1 MPKRSLS
8 CLAVLL
14 GLVLPGPV
22 FAADAT
28 SAHHPGETVIEHG
41 VATAS
46 DGSTMPY
53 EIGTLYVPE
62 NRGKPGS
69 RLIGVGFA
77 RVKAAHPTKAP
88 PIVLLAGGPGIT
100 MLDIVLD
107 HDDAAKRR
115 VKVWQGYARVAD
127 LVVIEQRG
135 YTLRGD
141 MMTVKVPASP
151 LDKAS
156 TIEADIETMRRMARA
171 AQAAYPKA
179 DLSGYSITEM
189 ADDVDD
195 LRKALGY
202 DRMSLLAASFGSQ
215 WAFAVMKRHPGA
227 TARTVISSAEP
238 LDYGYDIPSHVFT
251 VMQRIAVEAEQ
262 DPALKPY
269 LPEGG
274 LTAAIQ
280 ATLRRFEKAD
290 VTVVVPDEKGALQKV
305 VLGLGDYQQALVNY
319 AGDAGAFPGF
329 VLSAYHGHYD
339 DWARDSI
346 GWRAA
351 EDRSLIN
358 PLVNI
363 GLDMSAERKRLLWT
377 DPALPIVGGWNFAS
391 YLATKGEWA
400 TPDPGDAFRH
410 AVQDPTPILFVQGDW
425 DASTPIENTLAI
437 APYFPNSRT
446 IVVHRAQHGGTYG
459 LLRSRPEVI
468 ARIDAFLRTGET
480 RDLPSEIALDAV
492 KFDVPKFPAP
502 KA

>member
-1 MPKRSLS
+1 MPKVSLPS
-8 CLAVLL
+8 LAALL
-14 GLVLPGPV
+14 ALTLPAPAFAVDATPGPR
-22 FAADAT
+22 
-28 SAHHPGETVIEHG
+28 PGEIAVEHG

-62 NRGKPGS
+62 NRAKPGS
-69 RLIGVGFA
+69 RPIGVGFV
-77 RVKAAHPTKAP
+77 RVKATHPTKAP

-107 HDDAAKRR
+107 RDDAAKRR
-115 VKVWQGYARVAD
+115 VKVWQGYAEIAD
-127 LVVIEQRG
+127 LIVIEQRG

-141 MMTVKVPASP
+141 MMTLKVPAAP

-156 TIEADIETMRRMARA
+156 TIEADIETMRSMARA
-171 AQAAYPKA
+171 ARTAYPKA
-179 DLSGYSITEM
+179 DLSGYSIGEM

-202 DRMSLLAASFGSQ
+202 DRVSLVAASFGSQ
-215 WAFAVMKRHPGA
+215 WAFAVMKRHPGR

-238 LDYGYDIPSHVFT
+238 LDYGYDIPSHVFA

-269 LPEGG
+269 MPEGG
-274 LTAAIQ
+274 LTGAIQ
-280 ATLRRFEKAD
+280 ATLQRFRKGDA
-290 VTVVVPDEKGALQKV
+290 TVIVPGENGATRKL

-319 AGDAGAFPGF
+319 AGDASEFPAF
-329 VLSAYHGHYD
+329 VLSAYHRHYD
-339 DWARDSI
+339 EWARDSI

-363 GLDMSAERKRLLWT
+363 GLDMSAERKDLLWT

-425 DASTPIENTLAI
+425 DASTPIENTFAM

-446 IVVHRAQHGGTYG
+446 VVVHRAQHGGTFQ
-459 LLRSRPEVI
+459 LLRSRPALLAKVG
-468 ARIDAFLRTGET
+468 AFLRTGET
-480 RDLPSEIALDAV
+480 RDLPSEISLDAV
-492 KFDVPKFPAP
+492 TFRKPGFPP
-502 KA
+502 PGT

>member
-1 MPKRSLS
+1 MPKVSLPS
-8 CLAVLL
+8 LAALL
-14 GLVLPGPV
+14 AFALPALA
-22 FAADAT
+22 FAADT
-28 SAHHPGETVIEHG
+28 TPAHRPGETVIEHG
-41 VATAS
+41 IATAS

-62 NRGKPGS
+62 NRAKPGS

-115 VKVWQGYARVAD
+115 VKVWQGYAQIAD

-141 MMTVKVPASP
+141 LMTVKVPAAS

-156 TIEADIETMRRMARA
+156 TIDADVETMRAMARA
-171 AQAAYPKA
+171 AHSAYPKA
-179 DLSGYSITEM
+179 DLSGYSIGEM

-202 DRMSLLAASFGSQ
+202 DRMSLVAASFGSQ

-227 TARTVISSAEP
+227 TARAVISSAEP
-238 LDYGYDIPSHVFT
+238 LDYGYDIPSHVFS

-262 DPALKPY
+262 DAALKPY
-269 LPEGG
+269 MPEGG
-274 LTAAIQ
+274 LTGAIQ
-280 ATLRRFEKAD
+280 STLRRFEKGD
-290 VTVVVPDEKGALQKV
+290 VTVVVPGEKGAPQKI

-319 AGDAGAFPGF
+319 AGDASAFPSF

-425 DASTPIENTLAI
+425 DASTPIENTFAM
-437 APYFPNSRT
+437 APYFPNGRT
-446 IVVHRAQHGGTYG
+446 IVVHRAQHGGTYQ

-468 ARIDAFLRTGET
+468 AKVNAFLRSGET
-480 RDLPSEIALDAV
+480 RDLPSEISLDAV
-492 KFDVPKFPAP
+492 NFETPKFPAQ
-502 KA
+502 KT